1 MPCGRIDIQGKTM
14 VPDERRGKLRLCK
27 DTDGLTHMQWGVR
40 APDMPFTPEEDL
52 LVFPRE
58 AEMKFIPKPGVFVI
72 KFPDDP
78 SRNAFFWSQRQTS
91 DAEPQSDEALTADVN
106 AALNGESPAFAT
118 RRSDPAAQRARA
130 VRAAQAAAA
139 SALSGPE
146 ETPAA
151 TAGVASTPAAPAK
164 AEKQPVTEPME
175 DEPMETEKAADGN
188 AEKKSAAAVSGD
200 ALRAALGGLGAEG
213 AVPGGGAPAADPA
226 AMARMLAGMR
236 PRGPGLN
243 EVLTPEAVGPLLR
256 DENVR
261 ARLAEFLPDA
271 HRGSEN
277 LEALMRTPQFQSQ
290 LERFSAA
297 LQSGQ
302 MDLTQFGLR
311 GGTGFSVAEF
321 LAAIQAKA
329 DEARDERDGE
339 DKGN

>member
-1 MPCGRIDIQGKTM
+1 M

-106 AALNGESPAFAT
+106 AALNGESRAFAT
-118 RRSDPAAQRARA
+118 RRSDPAAQARARA

-188 AEKKSAAAVSGD
+188 AEKKRGGGVGG
-200 ALRAALGGLGAEG
+200 RAARR
-213 AVPGGGAPAADPA
+213 
-226 AMARMLAGMR
+226 ARRGSA
-236 PRGPGLN
+236 PRGCP
-243 EVLTPEAVGPLLR
+243 R
-256 DENVR
+256 RRR
-261 ARLAEFLPDA
+261 ARRGPRGDGAHACGHATARSRAE
-271 HRGSEN
+271 
-277 LEALMRTPQFQSQ
+277 
-290 LERFSAA
+290 
-297 LQSGQ
+297 
-302 MDLTQFGLR
+302 
-311 GGTGFSVAEF
+311 
-321 LAAIQAKA
+321 
-329 DEARDERDGE
+329 
-339 DKGN
+339 

>member
-1 MPCGRIDIQGKTM
+1 M

-27 DTDGLTHMQWGVR
+27 DTDGLTHLQWGVR

-118 RRSDPAAQRARA
+118 RRSDPAARRARA

-164 AEKQPVTEPME
+164 AEKQRSPVTEPMT
-175 DEPMETEKAADGN
+175 DEPTETETNPVGANGN
-188 AEKKSAAAVSGD
+188 AEKKEEKKSAAVSGD
-200 ALRAALGGLGAEG
+200 ALRAALGGLGAAG

-226 AMARMLAGMR
+226 AMARMLAGLR

-302 MDLTQFGLR
+302 MDLAQFGLR

-329 DEARDERDGE
+329 DEARDERNGKKDE
-339 DKGN
+339 ENN

>member
-1 MPCGRIDIQGKTM
+1 M
-14 VPDERRGKLRLCK
+14 CK
-27 DTDGLTHMQWGVR
+27 DTDGLTHLQWGVR

-164 AEKQPVTEPME
+164 AEKQPVTDEPME
-175 DEPMETEKAADGN
+175 DEPMETETEKAADGN
-188 AEKKSAAAVSGD
+188 AEKKSAAVSGD
-200 ALRAALGGLGAEG
+200 ALRAALGGIGAAG

-243 EVLTPEAVGPLLR
+243 EVLTPEAVRPLLR

-302 MDLTQFGLR
+302 MDLAQFGLPP
-311 GGTGFSVAEF
+311 GTGFGVAEF
-321 LAAIQAKA
+321 LAAIQAEA
-329 DEARDERDGE
+329 DEKKKRNTNRDGDE
-339 DKGN
+339 KDRG